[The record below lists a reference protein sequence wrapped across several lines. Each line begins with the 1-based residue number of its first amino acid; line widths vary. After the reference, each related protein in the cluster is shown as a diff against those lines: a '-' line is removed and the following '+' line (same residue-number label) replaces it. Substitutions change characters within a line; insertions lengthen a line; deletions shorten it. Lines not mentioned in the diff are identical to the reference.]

1 MNMRYVARN
10 IVARKAGTEFRW
22 FVILLR
28 EIVTR
33 LRPGLTHSHKFDAS
47 AARQTINVTG
57 YRIQRL
63 GL

>member
-10 IVARKAGTEFRW
+10 IVARELGAELSV

-33 LRPGLTHSHKFDAS
+33 LRPGLTHSHKFEAS